1 MIVQIHTILVSGE
14 QQTQN
19 IQSTDNFERTIH
31 QNIQDSSKADVYA
44 SGITRIELTHDQH
57 LEAFENLHSAL
68 TVTRIDDGE
77 TIAIKYDVPTN
88 EMNSILS
95 IKDSDQELCLEKI
108 AQCVNQHCLNSARK
122 QIVRFGFDM
131 KVSNYEQLKRLEAV
145 LSDLPT
151 LFAES
156 KSAAEGTTQDNS
168 GSEAGSGPNKEMQL

>member
-14 QQTQN
+14 QQTLN

-44 SGITRIELTHDQH
+44 SGITGIELTHDQH
-57 LEAFENLHSAL
+57 QEATENLHSAL

-77 TIAIKYDVPTN
+77 TIAIEYDVPTA
-88 EMNSILS
+88 EMNSILR
-95 IKDSDQELCLEKI
+95 IKDSNQELCLEKI

-122 QIVRFGFDM
+122 QMVRLGFDI
-131 KVSNYEQLKRLEAV
+131 KISNFEQLERLGAV

-151 LFAES
+151 LFAEACS
-156 KSAAEGTTQDNS
+156 DVEGTPQDNS
-168 GSEAGSGPNKEMQL
+168 GSDPNSGPNKKRRL